1 MQIVLCAA
9 ASDPHSR
16 TASGTAII
24 PIGNFL
30 MVVMERLPVG
40 DDRATFRFHSFGSR
54 PRATYEQA
62 RWIQSSGYLVLLREI
77 PEAFRR
83 AGHAERRV
91 DGRYAGRFSRPEI
104 AQPGRGFSGKARHL

>member
-62 RWIQSSGYLVLLREI
+62 RWIQSSGYLILLREI
-77 PEAFRR
+77 PE
-83 AGHAERRV
+83 RRV
-91 DGRYAGRFSRPEI
+91 DVRYADRFSRPEI
-104 AQPGRGFSGKARHL
+104 AQPGRGFSGKARHLWGRSS